1 MTHRFFCGSRQ
12 SSLVTSRKRS
22 ARQTVIPSG
31 ARNLSSS
38 FSRHSS
44 LATRHLFLR
53 VLCALC
59 VNSFLFLFCARAQN
73 LDKPL
78 QSIDEDIT
86 GFAYAPD
93 GRISYSVR
101 RLFKTKLYDLQ
112 RDDIWLQELN
122 GKRHR
127 LLAGEK
133 FIRGNAPFTY
143 TIGSYRW
150 SPNGRLIL
158 AQLFTTSVV
167 DNDTG
172 KTEDAFM
179 TLVLDDNGK
188 EIHLGGLESVIK
200 DSSNASWLLDNS
212 TIIYLSEV
220 VKPHV
225 LSSFK
230 YINIAAGPVGPAFG
244 GRTFLDVEY
253 IPRTNIAIAVE
264 RDRNLSGPPRL
275 QRLDLLAQDDKEL
288 ATLDGYEGGI
298 SISPSAKSVAFYI
311 DKEVLEV
318 RDLAAPNRVARVRIG
333 LGSFQ
338 WSPDETRILLKR
350 AIEKKSGDLVWI
362 DLPPLSTV
370 PPNSAN
376 QDIPV
381 SQPIPTPILHG
392 LTFRDFAISPDGRF
406 LAVVAPGKRNL
417 LVFPLPQR

>member
-1 MTHRFFCGSRQ
+1 MIPRPAHPRYPELIRLTSPKV
-12 SSLVTSRKRS
+12 SSL
-22 ARQTVIPSG
+22 
-31 ARNLSSS
+31 
-38 FSRHSS
+38 FHSS
-44 LATRHLFLR
+44 LRTLCLF
-53 VLCALC
+53 LCALC
-59 VNSFLFLFCARAQN
+59 VNSFLFLSCAPAQN

-78 QSIDEDIT
+78 QNIDEDIT

-93 GRISYSVR
+93 GRIIYSVR

-112 RDDIWLQELN
+112 RDDIWLQDLN

-133 FIRGNAPFTY
+133 FIRGNGPFTY
-143 TIGSYRW
+143 VVGSYRW
-150 SPNGRLIL
+150 SPSGRLIL

-167 DNDTG
+167 DETG

-179 TLVLDDNGK
+179 TLVLEDNGK
-188 EIHLGGLESVIK
+188 EIRLGGLDSVIK
-200 DSSNASWLLDNS
+200 DSSSASWLLDNS
-212 TIIYLSEV
+212 TIIYLTEV
-220 VKPHV
+220 VRPHV

-230 YINIAAGPVGPAFG
+230 YINAATGPVGPAFD
-244 GRTFLDVEY
+244 GRTFLDVDY
-253 IPRTNIAIAVE
+253 VPRTNIGIAVE
-264 RDRNLSGPPRL
+264 RDRNLAGPPRL

-298 SISPSAKSVAFYI
+298 SVSPSAKKVAYYI

-318 RDLAAPNRVARVRIG
+318 RDLTAPNRVVRVRIG
-333 LGSFQ
+333 LGLFQ
-338 WSPDETRILLKR
+338 WSPDESRILLKR

-362 DLPPLSTV
+362 DLPPFTTV
-370 PPNSAN
+370 AASAASQN
-376 QDIPV
+376 IPV

>member
-1 MTHRFFCGSRQ
+1 MTCFCSRSCSRWLRRF
-12 SSLVTSRKRS
+12 
-22 ARQTVIPSG
+22 
-31 ARNLSSS
+31 
-38 FSRHSS
+38 
-44 LATRHLFLR
+44 
-53 VLCALC
+53 CAL
-59 VNSFLFLFCARAQN
+59 VCAVVGCCSLPASRAQNIN

-93 GRISYSVR
+93 GRIIYSVR

-112 RDDIWLQELN
+112 HDDIWLQESN

-133 FIRGNAPFTY
+133 FVRGNSPFTY
-143 TIGSYRW
+143 MVGSYRW

-167 DNDTG
+167 DETG

-188 EIHLGGLESVIK
+188 EIRLGGLDSVIK
-200 DSSNASWLLDNS
+200 DSSNASWLQDNS
-212 TIIYLSEV
+212 TIIYLTEA
-220 VKPHV
+220 VKPHI

-230 YINIAAGPVGPAFG
+230 YINISTGPLGPAFD
-244 GRTFLDVEY
+244 GRTFLDVDY

-275 QRLDLLAQDDKEL
+275 QRLDLLAQDAKEL

-298 SISPSAKSVAFYI
+298 SISPSAKKVAYYI
-311 DKEVLEV
+311 DKEVLEL
-318 RDLAAPNRVARVRIG
+318 RDLTAPNRVARVRIG
-333 LGSFQ
+333 LGSYQ
-338 WSPDETRILLKR
+338 WSLDETRILLKR
-350 AIEKKSGDLVWI
+350 AMERKSGDLVWI
-362 DLPPLSTV
+362 DLPPLAAMPS
-370 PPNSAN
+370 SAAN
-376 QDIPV
+376 QNIPV

-406 LAVVAPGKRNL
+406 LALVAPGKRNL

>member
-1 MTHRFFCGSRQ
+1 MTWTCPCSRSRFRW
-12 SSLVTSRKRS
+12 
-22 ARQTVIPSG
+22 
-31 ARNLSSS
+31 
-38 FSRHSS
+38 
-44 LATRHLFLR
+44 LR
-53 VLCALC
+53 RICAL
-59 VNSFLFLFCARAQN
+59 VCAIAGCCSLPASRAQNIN

-93 GRISYSVR
+93 GRIIYSVR

-112 RDDIWLQELN
+112 RDDIWLQESN
-122 GKRHR
+122 GKRRR

-143 TIGSYRW
+143 TVGSYRW

-167 DNDTG
+167 DEAG

-188 EIHLGGLESVIK
+188 EIHPGGLDSVIK
-200 DSSNASWLLDNS
+200 DSSDASWLQDNS
-212 TIIYLSEV
+212 TIIYLTEV

-225 LSSFK
+225 LSAFK
-230 YINIAAGPVGPAFG
+230 YMNISTGPVGPAFD
-244 GRTFLDVEY
+244 GRTFLDVDY

-264 RDRNLSGPPRL
+264 RDHNLSGPPRL

-298 SISPSAKSVAFYI
+298 SVSPTAKKVAYYI

-318 RDLAAPNRVARVRIG
+318 RDLTAPNRVARVRIG

-350 AIEKKSGDLVWI
+350 AMEKKSGDLVWI
-362 DLPPLSTV
+362 DLPPLATMPSGV
-370 PPNSAN
+370 AN
-376 QDIPV
+376 QNIPV
-381 SQPIPTPILHG
+381 SQPIPTPILHS

-406 LAVVAPGKRNL
+406 LALVAPGKRNL

>member
-1 MTHRFFCGSRQ
+1 MTWTCPCSRSRFRW
-12 SSLVTSRKRS
+12 
-22 ARQTVIPSG
+22 
-31 ARNLSSS
+31 
-38 FSRHSS
+38 
-44 LATRHLFLR
+44 LR
-53 VLCALC
+53 RLCAL
-59 VNSFLFLFCARAQN
+59 VCATVGCCSLSPSRAQNIN

-93 GRISYSVR
+93 GRIIYSVR

-112 RDDIWLQELN
+112 RDDIWLQDLN

-143 TIGSYRW
+143 LVGSYRW

-158 AQLFTTSVV
+158 ALLFTTSVV
-167 DNDTG
+167 DETG

-179 TLVLDDNGK
+179 TLVLEDNGK
-188 EIHLGGLESVIK
+188 EIRLGGLDSVIK
-200 DSSNASWLLDNS
+200 DSSNACWLLDNS
-212 TIIYLSEV
+212 TIIYLTEV

-225 LSSFK
+225 LFSFK
-230 YINIAAGPVGPAFG
+230 YINIATGPVGPAFD
-244 GRTFLDVEY
+244 GRTFLDVDY

-298 SISPSAKSVAFYI
+298 SVSPSAKTVAYYI

-318 RDLAAPNRVARVRIG
+318 RDLTAPNRVARVRIG
-333 LGSFQ
+333 LGLFQ
-338 WSPDETRILLKR
+338 WSADETRILLKR

-362 DLPPLSTV
+362 DLPPFSTV
-370 PPNSAN
+370 PANTPNQN
-376 QDIPV
+376 IPV

-406 LAVVAPGKRNL
+406 LTVVAPGKRNL

>member
-1 MTHRFFCGSRQ
+1 MIPQPAHPRYPELIRLTSPKV
-12 SSLVTSRKRS
+12 SSL
-22 ARQTVIPSG
+22 
-31 ARNLSSS
+31 
-38 FSRHSS
+38 FHSS
-44 LATRHLFLR
+44 LRTLCLF
-53 VLCALC
+53 LCALC
-59 VNSFLFLFCARAQN
+59 VNSFLFLSCARSQN

-78 QSIDEDIT
+78 QNIDEDIT

-93 GRISYSVR
+93 GRIIYSVR
-101 RLFKTKLYDLQ
+101 RLFKTKVYDLQ
-112 RDDIWLQELN
+112 RDDIWLQDSN

-133 FIRGNAPFTY
+133 FTRGNAPFTY

-179 TLVLDDNGK
+179 TLALEDNGK
-188 EIHLGGLESVIK
+188 EIRLGGLDSVIK
-200 DSSNASWLLDNS
+200 DSSHPSWLLDNS
-212 TIIYLSEV
+212 TIIYLTEA
-220 VKPHV
+220 VKPHL

-230 YINIAAGPVGPAFG
+230 YINTATGPVGPAFD
-244 GRTFLDVEY
+244 GRTFLDVDY
-253 IPRTNIAIAVE
+253 IPGTNLAIAVE

-275 QRLDLLAQDDKEL
+275 QRLDLLAQDNKEL

-298 SISPSAKSVAFYI
+298 SISPSAKKVAYYI

-318 RDLAAPNRVARVRIG
+318 RDLTSPNRVARVRIG
-333 LGSFQ
+333 FGFFQ
-338 WSPDETRILLKR
+338 WSPDESRILLKR
-350 AIEKKSGDLVWI
+350 AIEKKSGTLVWI
-362 DLPPLSTV
+362 DLPSFTTLPA
-370 PPNSAN
+370 SAAD

-392 LTFRDFAISPDGRF
+392 LAFRDFAISPDGRF

-417 LVFPLPQR
+417 LVFSLPQR

>member
-1 MTHRFFCGSRQ
+1 MIPQPAHPRYPELIRLTSPKV
-12 SSLVTSRKRS
+12 SSL
-22 ARQTVIPSG
+22 
-31 ARNLSSS
+31 
-38 FSRHSS
+38 FHSS
-44 LATRHLFLR
+44 LRTLCLF
-53 VLCALC
+53 LCALC
-59 VNSFLFLFCARAQN
+59 VNSFLFPLASRAQNIN

-179 TLVLDDNGK
+179 TLVLEDNGK
-188 EIHLGGLESVIK
+188 EIRLGGLDSVIK

-244 GRTFLDVEY
+244 GRTFLGVEY

-264 RDRNLSGPPRL
+264 QDRNLSGPPRL

-288 ATLDGYEGGI
+288 ATLDGYQGGI
-298 SISPSAKSVAFYI
+298 SISPSAKRVAFYI

-318 RDLAAPNRVARVRIG
+318 RDLTAPNRVARVRIG

-338 WSPDETRILLKR
+338 WSPDETHILLKR

-370 PPNSAN
+370 PANSPN
-376 QDIPV
+376 QTIPV

>member
-1 MTHRFFCGSRQ
+1 MTWSCPCSR
-12 SSLVTSRKRS
+12 SRLRLLRS
-22 ARQTVIPSG
+22 V
-31 ARNLSSS
+31 
-38 FSRHSS
+38 
-44 LATRHLFLR
+44 
-53 VLCALC
+53 CAL
-59 VNSFLFLFCARAQN
+59 VCAAVGCCSLPPSRAQNIN

-93 GRISYSVR
+93 GRIIYSVR

-112 RDDIWLQELN
+112 RDDIWLQDLN

-133 FIRGNAPFTY
+133 FTRGNAPFTY

-150 SPNGRLIL
+150 SPGGRFIL
-158 AQLFTTSVV
+158 AQLFTTSVI
-167 DNDTG
+167 DDTG

-188 EIHLGGLESVIK
+188 EIRLGGLDSIIK

-212 TIIYLSEV
+212 TIIYLTQV

-230 YINIAAGPVGPAFG
+230 YINTATGPIGPAFD

-298 SISPSAKSVAFYI
+298 SVSPSAKKVAYYI

-318 RDLAAPNRVARVRIG
+318 RDLTAPSRVARVRIG
-333 LGSFQ
+333 LGLFQ
-338 WSPDETRILLKR
+338 WSLDETRILLKR
-350 AIEKKSGDLVWI
+350 AIERKSGDLVWI
-362 DLPPLSTV
+362 DLPPFAAVSA
-370 PPNSAN
+370 SAAN
-376 QDIPV
+376 QNIPV

-406 LAVVAPGKRNL
+406 LALVAPGKRNL